1 MNGRVPSRFGKLLI
15 SAAMLAGAMLAGPIP
30 VALAADVPCTVQ
42 GTQGDDQWEVAGF
55 DFGVPA
61 IAADAVVC
69 GGGGNDI
76 IWNNEFTTFSGTFYG
91 GKGEDVVGH
100 LTGTFEGGP
109 GRDFVVELAG
119 GSFSGGQDTDVV
131 QVACGGKFVGGP
143 GADVAGVG
151 TGTTSRLKSVETVID
166 VGIAC

>member
-1 MNGRVPSRFGKLLI
+1 MNRHVPSRFGRLLVGG
-15 SAAMLAGAMLAGPIP
+15 AMIAGAMLAGPIP
-30 VALAADVPCTVQ
+30 VAMAADLPCTVH
-42 GTQGDDQWEVAGF
+42 GTPGDDQWEVAGF
-55 DFGVPA
+55 DFGVPE

-76 IWNNEFTTFSGTFYG
+76 IWNNEASTFSGTFYG

-100 LTGTFEGGP
+100 LTGTFEGGF

-119 GSFSGGQDTDVV
+119 GTFSGGKDADVV
-131 QVACGGKFVGGP
+131 QVACGGTFAGGP
-143 GADVAGVG
+143 GGDLAGVG
-151 TGTTSRLKSVETVID
+151 TGGTATLSSVETVID